1 MPTDDE
7 QSNGAADF
15 ASSNVKEILV
25 GGVTDASE
33 DDGCHI
39 QNRPRRSRTKS
50 VKIRENREAE
60 AEASKAVASN
70 HSRPPLKDTTNLQI
84 APSVR
89 IGYSSA
95 DDSNSLPSSC
105 GATSP
110 DSSDGDDDD
119 DDDDCGY
126 NDDDGSV
133 SEAPSPPSL
142 NDSGA
147 ATATDACVRSRVD
160 NIHTNQHRPNYLEA
174 TERCDF
180 SSIEDVNKWFPPYSS
195 RGAFNCPQSLIN
207 AADTRKGKSLVV
219 RDWRKLS
226 MKQQSAKWDSIL
238 LAQQKQKQP
247 SARKVRRASDV
258 DTTSV
263 QEQQRRK
270 RRTLADDMNESE
282 DERAWERVLTSND
295 RAAQRRNKKNERAR
309 EKTQQRK
316 QQQQPTV
323 RRKC

>member
-7 QSNGAADF
+7 QSNGAAGF
-15 ASSNVKEILV
+15 ASSDVKEFLV
-25 GGVTDASE
+25 GVVTDASE

-70 HSRPPLKDTTNLQI
+70 HSRPALKDTTNLQI

-110 DSSDGDDDD
+110 DSSDGGDD

-160 NIHTNQHRPNYLEA
+160 NIHINQQRPNYLLAREK
-174 TERCDF
+174 CNF

-207 AADTRKGKSLVV
+207 AVDTRKGKSLVV
-219 RDWRKLS
+219 GDWRKLS
-226 MKQQSAKWDSIL
+226 TKQQQKKWDSIL
-238 LAQQKQKQP
+238 LAQQQQKQP

-258 DTTSV
+258 DTVSV
-263 QEQQRRK
+263 QQPPRRK

-282 DERAWERVLTSND
+282 DDGAWERVLTSND